1 VKIRLIRIAFI
12 LITSSCVS
20 AASPPDWQTLLRQ
33 GDAAYGRGD
42 YTTAA
47 ALYEQAGDRTTDPGL
62 VAFDLAAAQYRLALA
77 SDANR
82 VRLAREAE
90 QSYRCC
96 IKPRDPRRARG
107 LYGLGNALMLRAGD
121 RDVEAL
127 KAAVESYQQC
137 LAETNVDEELT
148 DDAQHNLERAR
159 LLLLQ
164 IPPPSAAHSKD
175 ESAGD
180 VPPKPQTTPR
190 ETPGARK
197 NPTHDPSTGVG
208 KPDKSGD
215 PTKLEKGTMPA
226 ETDAPPQ
233 PGSGNLP
240 PVPDRADL
248 PPLSAEDAARHLEL
262 ASLRIEEDYKVHR
275 RSKAPAPMANV
286 RDW

>member
-1 VKIRLIRIAFI
+1 MRQLAMVII
-12 LITSSCVS
+12 LLAAAGIS

-33 GDAAYGRGD
+33 GDAAYARGD
-42 YTTAA
+42 YTAAA

-77 SDANR
+77 SDADR

-96 IKPRDPRRARG
+96 IAPDDPRRARA
-107 LYGLGNALMLRAGD
+107 LYGLGNALLLRAGD
-121 RDVEAL
+121 RDALEAG
-127 KAAVESYQQC
+127 VESYRQC
-137 LAETNVDEELT
+137 LVEPNLDEGLA
-148 DDAQHNLERAR
+148 DDARHNLERAR

-164 IPPPSAAHSKD
+164 MPPAPAHTKD

-180 VPPKPQTTPR
+180 VPPKPQPSPR
-190 ETPGARK
+190 ETPGAQR
-197 NPTHDPSTGVG
+197 NPGRDPTTGRE
-208 KPDKSGD
+208 KPDKNGE
-215 PTKLEKGTMPA
+215 PAKPEKGTKPV

-240 PVPDRADL
+240 PVPDGVDL
-248 PPLSAEDAARHLEL
+248 PPLTAQDAARHLEL
-262 ASLRIEEDYKVHR
+262 ASQRIEEDYQAHR
-275 RSKAPAPMANV
+275 RAKTATPPANV